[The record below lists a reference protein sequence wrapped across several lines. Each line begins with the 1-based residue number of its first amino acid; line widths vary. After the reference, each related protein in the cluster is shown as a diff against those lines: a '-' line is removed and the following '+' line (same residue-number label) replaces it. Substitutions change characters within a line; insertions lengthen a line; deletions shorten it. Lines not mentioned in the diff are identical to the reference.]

1 MIYHVPN
8 NKDNLF
14 ADRNVIN
21 HAPTRCR
28 VQLYLMQRYYKRVQ
42 CKIVCTLPSAA
53 ISYAKIVNQNS
64 FTKLFGKKVRLY
76 MFVQFIVHA
85 CTKDYTRLYKAIHII
100 PSDKKV

>member
-1 MIYHVPN
+1 
-8 NKDNLF
+8 
-14 ADRNVIN
+14 
-21 HAPTRCR
+21 
-28 VQLYLMQRYYKRVQ
+28 
-42 CKIVCTLPSAA
+42 
-53 ISYAKIVNQNS
+53 KIVNQNS